1 MKVAE
6 LGRKHG
12 VSEQTIY
19 RWQNK
24 YGGLEVSEVRRLRLL
39 EEDNRRLKR
48 KTLSSFDLF
57 VLLELLEQRLLAQLL
72 QVTHRVLV
80 RQPDTAHRLPP
91 QGLFFDDL
99 AGAVMNGAVL
109 PK

>member
-24 YGGLEVSEVRRLRLL
+24 YGGLEVSEVRWLRLL
-39 EEDNRRLKR
+39 EEENRRLKR
-48 KTLSSFDLF
+48 KTLSFFDLF
-57 VLLELLEQRLLAQLL
+57 VFLELLEQRLLAQLL
-72 QVTHRVLV
+72 RHDTPSALTKFVL
-80 RQPDTAHRLPP
+80 R
-91 QGLFFDDL
+91 
-99 AGAVMNGAVL
+99 
-109 PK
+109 